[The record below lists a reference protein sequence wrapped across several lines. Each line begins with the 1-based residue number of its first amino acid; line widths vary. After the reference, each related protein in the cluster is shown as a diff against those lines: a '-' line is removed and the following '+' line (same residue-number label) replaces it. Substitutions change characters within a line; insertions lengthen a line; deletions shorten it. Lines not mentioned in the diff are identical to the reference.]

1 MKAEVKFCSTK
12 NGHKAFVSTYND
24 NWEPSNEP
32 LLAYRKDMRSIR
44 SASPYEEGKDYRVV
58 MSPWVLDDFF
68 QANKI
73 DSVQLVSGAN
83 LASPPVG
90 NVRYANEDQLVWYE
104 FSTAT
109 TTRRCSD
116 ITHAKAFI
124 QEWVNYDCPDLY
136 RYTTNQKDL
145 LVSVWGFALPIF
157 NCALI
162 ENRDC
167 ELFVDS
173 DITVEE
179 INGILKYVSP
189 DGAIAEK
196 MRLAREARALGEEGL
211 KNLQAEIKKVCDDIN
226 ALLQKPEHHEAILAE
241 QNTHVNEAQMFD
253 CGWLNWIPTPGTE
266 LARKFDLL
274 RSSGKGT
281 YHLEILMPIAEQSV
295 NVQSYGANLMRK
307 LVKENLGYDISYIR
321 HLD

>member
-1 MKAEVKFCSTK
+1 MKAEVKFCATK
-12 NGHKAFVSTYND
+12 NGPKAFVNTYDD
-24 NWEPSNEP
+24 NWKSSNEP

-173 DITVEE
+173 DMTVEE

-211 KNLQAEIKKVCDDIN
+211 KNLQAEIKSAMISTLSCRSLNITR
-226 ALLQKPEHHEAILAE
+226 QFS
-241 QNTHVNEAQMFD
+241 QN
-253 CGWLNWIPTPGTE
+253 
-266 LARKFDLL
+266 R
-274 RSSGKGT
+274 
-281 YHLEILMPIAEQSV
+281 
-295 NVQSYGANLMRK
+295 
-307 LVKENLGYDISYIR
+307 IR
-321 HLD
+321 M

>member
-12 NGHKAFVSTYND
+12 NGPKAFVSTYND

-167 ELFVDS
+167 ELFVD
-173 DITVEE
+173 
-179 INGILKYVSP
+179 
-189 DGAIAEK
+189 
-196 MRLAREARALGEEGL
+196 
-211 KNLQAEIKKVCDDIN
+211 
-226 ALLQKPEHHEAILAE
+226 
-241 QNTHVNEAQMFD
+241 
-253 CGWLNWIPTPGTE
+253 
-266 LARKFDLL
+266 
-274 RSSGKGT
+274 
-281 YHLEILMPIAEQSV
+281 
-295 NVQSYGANLMRK
+295 
-307 LVKENLGYDISYIR
+307 
-321 HLD
+321 

>member
-12 NGHKAFVSTYND
+12 NGPKAFVSTYND

-44 SASPYEEGKDYRVV
+44 SASPYEEGKGYRVV
-58 MSPWVLDDFF
+58 MSPWVLDTFF

-73 DSVQLVSGAN
+73 DGTQLVSGAT
-83 LASPPVG
+83 LANPPVG
-90 NVRYANEDQLVWYE
+90 DVRYANEDQLIWYE

-124 QEWVNYDCPDLY
+124 QEWVNHDCPALY
-136 RYTTNQKDL
+136 RYSTNQKDL
-145 LVSVWGFALPIF
+145 LVSAWGFALPVF
-157 NCALI
+157 NCILV

-173 DITVEE
+173 DMTVEE
-179 INGILKYVSP
+179 INGILKYVNP
-189 DGAIAEK
+189 DGAVAEK
-196 MRLAREARALGEEGL
+196 MRLVRKARALGEEGL
-211 KNLQAEIKKVCDDIN
+211 KKLQAEIKKVCDDIYD
-226 ALLQKPEHHEAILAE
+226 LLRKLENYKAILAE
-241 QNTHVNEAQMFD
+241 QYAHTNEAQMFD

-266 LARKFDLL
+266 LASKFDLL
-274 RSSGKGT
+274 RNSGKGSS
-281 YHLEILMPIAEQSV
+281 YLEILMPIAEQSV
-295 NVQSYGANLMRK
+295 TVQSYGANLVRK